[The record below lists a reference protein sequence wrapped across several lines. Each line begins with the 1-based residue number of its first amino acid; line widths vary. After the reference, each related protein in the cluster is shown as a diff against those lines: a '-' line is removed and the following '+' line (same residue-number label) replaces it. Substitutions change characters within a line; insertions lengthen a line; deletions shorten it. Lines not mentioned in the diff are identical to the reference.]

1 MTECYQRLCHNKAI
15 GMIRL
20 ANDTEERP
28 VCKEHL
34 DKLIWISHGWREIKR
49 DKDGDKMLEVRE

>member
-20 ANDTEERP
+20 TDDTERP
-28 VCKEHL
+28 ICKEHL
-34 DKLIWISHGWREIKR
+34 DKMIYVAHGWREIKE
-49 DKDGDKMLEVRE
+49 GEE